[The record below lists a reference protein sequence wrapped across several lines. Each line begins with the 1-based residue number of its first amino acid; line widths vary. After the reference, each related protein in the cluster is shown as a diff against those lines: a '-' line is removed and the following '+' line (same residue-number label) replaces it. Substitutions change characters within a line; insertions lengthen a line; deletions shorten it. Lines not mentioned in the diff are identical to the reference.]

1 MGITFREA
9 GEKRIFCSQTLEPA
23 GAAPTVAAAASVAS
37 FALFASAAAAASSD
51 ANATCAAIPSANAAV
66 VVATQ
71 AVEFGNTALPLG
83 LLAPAAAAAIGEFAV
98 AEAVA
103 VAVVAAEPVL
113 PATAAAIAAALPGR
127 GR

>member
-83 LLAPAAAAAIGEFAV
+83 LLAPAAAAIGEFAV